1 MKRQARAGAR
11 ASAYEVARAMA
22 RSSSSFDMFERP
34 GILRRFAWLYSCSF
48 VRLLRLVPPDEL
60 RLREPLDRELRLCE
74 LLPLERPLRE
84 LLPDVLRLLE
94 LLPDEL
100 RLLEPLPERD
110 LLPELREPLELD
122 EPDDL
127 DPLREDREPERLFD
141 PEALLRRERLDPPL
155 ERELRALDPRCD
167 CRRAPCCRP
176 SCCSPSSS
184 PSSFFATVTAAG
196 TAIPIAAPA
205 RAFLPVDIP
214 S

>member
-1 MKRQARAGAR
+1 MERQARAGAR
-11 ASAYEVARAMA
+11 ASAYEVAWAMA
-22 RSSSSFDMFERP
+22 RSSCCFVMFERP
-34 GILRRFAWLYSCSF
+34 GILRRFAWLYNCSF

-60 RLREPLDRELRLCE
+60 RLREPLDRELRLRE

-84 LLPDVLRLLE
+84 LLPD
-94 LLPDEL
+94 EL
-100 RLLEPLPERD
+100 RLFEPLPERD
-110 LLPELREPLELD
+110 LLPELRELLVLD

-127 DPLREDREPERLFD
+127 DPLCEDREPERLFD
-141 PEALLRRERLDPPL
+141 PEALLRPERLDPPL
-155 ERELRALDPRCD
+155 ERELRALEPRCD
-167 CRRAPCCRP
+167 CRRAPCCWP
-176 SCCSPSSS
+176 SCCLPSSS